1 MITRGLNTRGGA
13 VTNGLNPRRN
23 FTAPP
28 PLTGG
33 PIDWAVVRLGLSAVD
48 EVRVGMNATAI
59 VRIGLS
65 TEEG

>member
-13 VTNGLNPRRN
+13 ITNGLNPRRS
-23 FTAPP
+23 FSAPP

-33 PIDWAVVRLGLSAVD
+33 PIDWAVVRIGMSTLD
-48 EVRVGMNATAI
+48 EVHVGASTATV

-65 TEEG
+65 SEEG